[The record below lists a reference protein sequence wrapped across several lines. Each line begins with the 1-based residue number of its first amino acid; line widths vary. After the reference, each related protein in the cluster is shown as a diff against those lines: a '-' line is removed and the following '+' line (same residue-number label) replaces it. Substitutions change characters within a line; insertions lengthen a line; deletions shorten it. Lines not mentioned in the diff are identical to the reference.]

1 MKVPFLDLIQAYEEV
16 GEEVR
21 EATTLVMESGRYIG
35 GSFVDEFEENYAQ
48 YLGVEH
54 CIGVANG
61 FDALVLSLK
70 ALGIGYGDEVI
81 VPSHTFIA
89 TWLAVTN
96 CGAKP
101 IPIEPNEAT
110 YSIDETKIQEAIT
123 SKTKAIIPVHL
134 YGQPAELDT
143 IINIAKANNIYVI
156 EDAAQAHGATY
167 NSKKIGSHGDLV
179 IWSFYPGK
187 NLGAFGDGG
196 AITTKDANLA
206 SKVRMLANYGSR
218 EKYVH
223 DDLGVNSR
231 LDPMQASILN
241 IKLKYLDRWNDRRRF
256 VANKY
261 LCELNV
267 LDVKLPQEF
276 NVKEASWHLFPIRCA
291 DRDNVVSKL
300 QLMDID
306 VLIHYP
312 IPIHRQK
319 AYLAEYGSLKL
330 PICEKMSSQLLS
342 LPIGPHLSLA
352 QVEFVI
358 ETFKSSLEIQ

>member
-223 DDLGVNSR
+223 DDL
-231 LDPMQASILN
+231 
-241 IKLKYLDRWNDRRRF
+241 
-256 VANKY
+256 
-261 LCELNV
+261 
-267 LDVKLPQEF
+267 
-276 NVKEASWHLFPIRCA
+276 
-291 DRDNVVSKL
+291 
-300 QLMDID
+300 
-306 VLIHYP
+306 
-312 IPIHRQK
+312 
-319 AYLAEYGSLKL
+319 
-330 PICEKMSSQLLS
+330 
-342 LPIGPHLSLA
+342 
-352 QVEFVI
+352 
-358 ETFKSSLEIQ
+358 